1 MESVEH
7 QDGQEFRYSGQ
18 SASAPGHATTVAVRL
33 PDESSAHRNYFN
45 QELYGG
51 PTTLPWA
58 LRIDPVHRPVD
69 TPTIGLYHPTFLYV
83 RPAAHRL
90 RDPADAG
97 EREKLA
103 EFLGVDEESLDATM
117 VR

>member
-1 MESVEH
+1 M
-7 QDGQEFRYSGQ
+7 R
-18 SASAPGHATTVAVRL
+18 AV
-33 PDESSAHRNYFN
+33 PTANYFN

-58 LRIDPVHRPVD
+58 LRIDSVHRPVD
-69 TPTIGLYHPTFLYV
+69 TPTIDLYHPTFLYV

-103 EFLGVDEESLDATM
+103 EFLGVDEESLDAKMSVTPKGGGG
-117 VR
+117 RRRRIAGRPESARWPCDTQWSSS